1 MRWNIAT
8 IVRDGYLE
16 HLKRF
21 ILLLILP
28 SRNKV
33 NSSFICSE
41 NTDFI
46 YIFFSWGDTSVEK
59 VREIMTALSIHKWD
73 WGSTWTFEDCKM
85 TKRFNSFHTMFGNS
99 TTVYLTGQCKC
110 AILRKSATPSIWALH
125 YYLVFT
131 KMLQNPVEVEKK

>member
-59 VREIMTALSIHKWD
+59 VREIMTALSIHK
-73 WGSTWTFEDCKM
+73 
-85 TKRFNSFHTMFGNS
+85 
-99 TTVYLTGQCKC
+99 
-110 AILRKSATPSIWALH
+110 
-125 YYLVFT
+125 
-131 KMLQNPVEVEKK
+131 